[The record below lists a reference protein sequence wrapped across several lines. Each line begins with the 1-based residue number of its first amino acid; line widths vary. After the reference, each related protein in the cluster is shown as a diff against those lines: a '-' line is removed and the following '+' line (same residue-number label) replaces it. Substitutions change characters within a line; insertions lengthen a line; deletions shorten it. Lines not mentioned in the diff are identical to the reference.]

1 MRPKSLKKVV
11 ATALTAA
18 MVVTLMPAMASTANA
33 AGEPEPY
40 VEAGETVTPDITWTR
55 SEETE
60 YSSRGTSDVGEIET
74 NINYREDGEL
84 VWDWNDISDIDASEN
99 RTGRV
104 WDYNTN
110 YQYATTLSKASGISA
125 ATWVNWRGEKGW
137 FGGYSYSVDDGKHTD
152 DASVRHFVGTFEWP
166 EGYDLQDVGKLIS
179 VNDENYSSIYS
190 AAANLGNLKDKTVL
204 AINDDMYVFIHKA
217 DDPLN
222 AQNYREYLAF
232 WSGTSGKG
240 TWSSGSRWDP
250 EYDNTEPDQYQGQYA
265 TRAFYGHVPTEGNYP
280 GNELSTTVK
289 NRMRFSDTWYTFAD
303 TAGIASTLQNH
314 YDDIKAGTEM
324 QIDIFAFDYNGVGG
338 MDELE
343 FQLTKREQ
351 EAKTV
356 TVEYYVDYLN
366 SDGYIGE
373 TVINN
378 VMPGTEITLYDGTA
392 ANELNH
398 MKLRA
403 IEKCGQ
409 SVSDGVQQGSVPYTV
424 VENGENIIR
433 VLYTGSALPE
443 KSFVID
449 YGKDVNYTQDEVF
462 GAGNSSELN
471 QFDDAKISYSL
482 KDGENRVETKTG
494 TYGTMTVNNTEDKF
508 LQYSLN
514 DFMDGVDSYTLDLT
528 LEDGQT
534 TAHVAKAVNMIPAS
548 NVYYED
554 DFTETSGEGNV
565 KIVYSNSWGQT
576 GSAPV
581 DDEQSSENITYGYD
595 ETYANQ
601 LQASNGTVHTSNAGA
616 TASFQFTGTGTDIY
630 SYTDSK
636 SGTVM
641 ARLYKV
647 EQDGTETFQQFAYCN
662 NYAQNGTYYTV
673 PTVSFSDL
681 EYGTYKV
688 SLAVYTSSAGT
699 STYYLDGIRIYN
711 PLGTVTDDNSAAGNA
726 YKEAGE
732 LNAKYTEIRTM
743 LLDNLAETDG
753 DGMLYIDKL
762 NGDIQDISVYESDG
776 PEHEIYLGK
785 DSAIAFTLQNFN
797 PEQDGLYV
805 GIKSAKGENGEVTV
819 TDGNVQL
826 QTPITINSTMD
837 QYYKIT
843 PDASGNVVI
852 KNTGAGVIAL
862 TKVRTTSPETN
873 DITFKSTKETL
884 QAARAFALMP
894 VAEEEITETP
904 GDGETTVDQGDVVI
918 ENPDQDEEVQEGGS
932 LIGNMIRDAFENAF
946 NSILNWF
953 KGR

>member
-55 SEETE
+55 SEETK
-60 YSSRGTSDVGEIET
+60 YSSRATSDVGEIKT

-84 VWDWNDISDIDASEN
+84 VWDWSDISNIDASED

-104 WDYNTN
+104 WDYNTS
-110 YQYATTLSKASGISA
+110 YQYASTLSKASGISA

-137 FGGYSYSVDDGKHTD
+137 FGYSYSVDDGKHTD

-280 GNELSTTVK
+280 GDELSTAVK

-314 YDDIKAGTEM
+314 YDDIEAGTEM

-338 MDELE
+338 MDQLK
-343 FQLTKREQ
+343 FQLTKRQQ
-351 EAKTV
+351 EAQTV
-356 TVEYYVDYLN
+356 TVEYYVDTLN
-366 SDGYIGE
+366 SDGYIDK
-373 TVINN
+373 TVMNN
-378 VMPGTEITLYDGTA
+378 VMPGTEIKLYDGTA

-424 VENGENIIR
+424 VEGGENIIR

-482 KDGENRVETKTG
+482 RDGENQVETKTG

-565 KIVYSNSWGQT
+565 KIVYSDGWNQT

-595 ETYANQ
+595 ESYANQ

-630 SYTDSK
+630 SYTDDQ

-688 SLAVYTSSAGT
+688 SLAAYTSSAGT

-753 DGMLYIDKL
+753 MLYIDKL
-762 NGDIQDISVYESDG
+762 NGDTQDISVYESDG

-826 QTPITINSTMD
+826 QAPITINSTMD

-852 KNTGAGVIAL
+852 KNTGDGVIAL

-894 VAEEEITETP
+894 VAEEVTEVP
-904 GDGETTVDQGDVVI
+904 DSGETTVDQDDVVI
-918 ENPDQDEEVQEGGS
+918 ENPDQNEGTQGD
-932 LIGNMIRDAFENAF
+932 GNFIENVIQNAF
-946 NSILNWF
+946 KNVFDSIFNWF
-953 KGR
+953 LGR

>member
-33 AGEPEPY
+33 AGEPELY

-55 SEETE
+55 SEETR
-60 YSSRGTSDVGEIET
+60 YSSNSPRDVGEIKT

-84 VWDWNDISDIDASEN
+84 VWGWNDISDIDASEN

-110 YQYATTLSKASGISA
+110 YQYATTLNKASGISA
-125 ATWVNWRGEKGW
+125 ATWVNWRGERG
-137 FGGYSYSVDDGKHTD
+137 FLGGYSYSVDDGRHTD

-179 VNDENYSSIYS
+179 VNNENYSSIYS
-190 AAANLGNLKDKTVL
+190 AVANLDSLKDKTVL
-204 AINDDMYVFIHKA
+204 AINDDMYVFIHRA

-240 TWSSGSRWDP
+240 TWSSGTRGDP

-280 GNELSTTVK
+280 GGELSTTVK

-314 YDDIKAGTEM
+314 YDDIEAGTEM

-338 MDELE
+338 MDQLE
-343 FQLTKREQ
+343 FQLTKRQQ
-351 EAKTV
+351 EAQTV
-356 TVEYYVDYLN
+356 TVEYYVDTLN
-366 SDGYIGE
+366 SDGYIGQ
-373 TVINN
+373 TVMNN

-424 VENGENIIR
+424 VEGGENIIR

-449 YGKDVNYTQDEVF
+449 YGKDVDYTQDEVF
-462 GAGNSSELN
+462 GAGDSSELN
-471 QFDDAKISYSL
+471 QFDGAQISYSL
-482 KDGENRVETKTG
+482 RDGESRVETKEG
-494 TYGTMTVNNTEDKF
+494 IYGTMTVNNTEDKF

-565 KIVYSNSWGQT
+565 KIVYSNGWSQT
-576 GSAPV
+576 GSAPA

-595 ETYANQ
+595 ESYADQ
-601 LQASNGTVHTSNAGA
+601 LEASNGTVHTSNAGT

-630 SYTDSK
+630 SYTDNK

-647 EQDGTETFQQFAYCN
+647 GQDGTETFQQFAYCN

-688 SLAVYTSSAGT
+688 ALAVYTSSAGT
-699 STYYLDGIRIYN
+699 STYYLDGIRVYN

-743 LLDNLAETDG
+743 LLDNLAETAG
-753 DGMLYIDKL
+753 DGMLYIDNL
-762 NGDIQDISVYESDG
+762 NGDTQDISVYESDG

-805 GIKSAKGENGEVTV
+805 GIKSAKGENGQVTV
-819 TDGNVQL
+819 TSGNTQL
-826 QTPITINSTMD
+826 QAPIAINSTMD

-852 KNTGAGVIAL
+852 KNTGDGVIAL

-894 VAEEEITETP
+894 VAEEVTEVP
-904 GDGETTVDQGDVVI
+904 DSGETTVDQDDVVI
-918 ENPDQDEEVQEGGS
+918 ENPDQNEGAQEGGS
-932 LIGNMIRDAFENAF
+932 FIENMIQNAF
-946 NSILNWF
+946 KNVFDSIFNWF
-953 KGR
+953 WGR

>member
-1 MRPKSLKKVV
+1 MRPKRLKKVV
-11 ATALTAA
+11 ATVLTAA
-18 MVVTLMPAMASTANA
+18 MVVTLMPAMASTVNA

-55 SEETE
+55 SEETR
-60 YSSRGTSDVGEIET
+60 YNRSGTNNVGEIGT
-74 NINYREDGEL
+74 NIDYREDGEL
-84 VWDWNDISDIDASEN
+84 VWDWSDISDIDASEDQIS
-99 RTGRV
+99 RV
-104 WDYNTN
+104 WDYNTG
-110 YQYATTLSKASGISA
+110 YQYASTLSKASGISA
-125 ATWVNWRGEKGW
+125 ATWVNWRRERGIV
-137 FGGYSYSVDDGKHTD
+137 GYNYSVDDGRHTD

-179 VNDENYSSIYS
+179 VNNENYSSIYS
-190 AAANLGNLKDKTVL
+190 AVANLDSLKDKTVL
-204 AINDDMYVFIHKA
+204 AINDDMYVFIHRA

-240 TWSSGSRWDP
+240 TWSSGTRRDP

-265 TRAFYGHVPTEGNYP
+265 TRAFYGHVPTEGDYP
-280 GNELSTTVK
+280 GGELSTTVK
-289 NRMRFSDTWYTFAD
+289 NQMRFSDTWYTFAD

-314 YDDIKAGTEM
+314 YDDIEAGTEM

-338 MDELE
+338 MDQLE
-343 FQLTKREQ
+343 FQLTKRQQ
-351 EAKTV
+351 EAQTV
-356 TVEYYVDYLN
+356 TVEYYVDTLN
-366 SDGYIGE
+366 PDGYIGQ
-373 TVINN
+373 TVMNN

-409 SVSDGVQQGSVPYTV
+409 SVSDGVQQGSIPYTV

-449 YGKDVNYTQDEVF
+449 YGKDVDYTQDEVF
-462 GAGNSSELN
+462 GAGDSSELN
-471 QFDDAKISYSL
+471 QFDGAQISYSL
-482 KDGENRVETKTG
+482 RDGENRVETKEG

-565 KIVYSNSWGQT
+565 KIVYSDGWSQT
-576 GSAPV
+576 GSALV
-581 DDEQSSENITYGYD
+581 NDEQSSENITYGYD
-595 ETYANQ
+595 ESYAEQ
-601 LQASNGTVHTSNAGA
+601 LEASNGTVHTSNAGA

-630 SYTDSK
+630 SYTDDQ

-647 EQDGTETFQQFAYCN
+647 EQDGTETFKQFAYCN

-743 LLDNLAETDG
+743 LLGNLAETDG

-762 NGDIQDISVYESDG
+762 NGDTQDVSVYESDG
-776 PEHEIYLGK
+776 PEHEIYLSDG
-785 DSAIAFTLQNFN
+785 SAIAFTLQNFN
-797 PEQDGLYV
+797 TEQDGLYV
-805 GIKSAKGENGEVTV
+805 GIKSAKGDNGQVTV
-819 TDGNVQL
+819 TNGNTQQQV
-826 QTPITINSTMD
+826 PITINSTMD
-837 QYYKIT
+837 QYYKVT

-852 KNTGAGVIAL
+852 KNTGEGVIAL

-894 VAEEEITETP
+894 VAEEVAEVP
-904 GDGETTVDQGDVVI
+904 DSGETTVDQDDVVI
-918 ENPDQDEEVQEGGS
+918 ENPDQNEGTQGGGN
-932 LIGNMIRDAFENAF
+932 LIKNVIHNAF
-946 NSILNWF
+946 KNVFDSIFNWF
-953 KGR
+953 LGR